1 MRHRKSGLKLN
12 RNSSNRKALFRN
24 LAIALI
30 EYKVIKTTVPKAKEL
45 RRFIEPLIT
54 LAKEDTVANR
64 RLAYARLNNKKAVGQ
79 LFVEFGKVSINRP
92 GGYTRIIKAGYRAGD
107 NAPMAYMEFI
117 DRHEESPL
125 VFKTIE
131 KKQTTSDSQAT
142 KADEKEK
149 MAAPAST
156 KDIEKEVVENV
167 EAAEAVEV
175 AEETKQLREAEE
187 PPVSSSEEVQDKS

>member
-79 LFVEFGKVSINRP
+79 LFVEFGKMSINRP

-117 DRHEESPL
+117 DRHLESPL
-125 VFKTIE
+125 AFKTTE
-131 KKQTTSDSQAT
+131 KKQTTGNSQAT
-142 KADEKEK
+142 EVDRKEEVTASDSAETPEKA
-149 MAAPAST
+149 
-156 KDIEKEVVENV
+156 VVEEV
-167 EAAEAVEV
+167 EENAEVTEDAKKS
-175 AEETKQLREAEE
+175 TEAGE
-187 PPVSSSEEVQDKS
+187 S